1 MSTDLTY
8 QASIPPQGTKPV
20 YKRLWRGY
28 GPLAILALAL
38 MLMAALVPTMS
49 EERPAGGADTGTDGT
64 ESGLVVD
71 PLEGGTY

>member
-8 QASIPPQGTKPV
+8 EANIPPQGTKPV

-49 EERPAGGADTGTDGT
+49 EERPAETGTDTSGT

-71 PLEGGTY
+71 PVRGDTY

>member
-8 QASIPPQGTKPV
+8 QANIPPQGTKPV

-49 EERPAGGADTGTDGT
+49 EERPAGESGTDGT

-71 PLEGGTY
+71 PAAGGAL

>member
-8 QASIPPQGTKPV
+8 QANIPPQGTKPV

-49 EERPAGGADTGTDGT
+49 EERPAGETEPDGT
-64 ESGLVVD
+64 ESGLVVETI
-71 PLEGGTY
+71 PGGAL

>member
-8 QASIPPQGTKPV
+8 QASVPPQGTKPV

-49 EERPAGGADTGTDGT
+49 EERPAGDAGSGTDGT
-64 ESGLVVD
+64 ESGLVVA
-71 PLEGGTY
+71 PVAGGTF

>member
-8 QASIPPQGTKPV
+8 QANVPPQGTKPV

-49 EERPAGGADTGTDGT
+49 EERPADESGTDGT
-64 ESGLVVD
+64 ESGLVVE
-71 PLEGGTY
+71 PAERGTF

>member
-8 QASIPPQGTKPV
+8 QANVPPQGTKPV

-49 EERPAGGADTGTDGT
+49 EERPAAESGTDGA
-64 ESGLVVD
+64 ESGLVVE
-71 PLEGGTY
+71 PVERGTF